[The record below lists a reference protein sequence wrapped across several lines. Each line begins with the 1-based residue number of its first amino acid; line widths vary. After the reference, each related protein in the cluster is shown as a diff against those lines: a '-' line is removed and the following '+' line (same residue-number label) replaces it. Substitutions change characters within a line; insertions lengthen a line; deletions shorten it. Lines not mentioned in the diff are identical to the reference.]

1 MENILGSVWRKI
13 VDKTIRLPM
22 PWQLRD
28 AVYQV
33 TNLLSGARYFKSKAE
48 DRVLFLSNQ
57 IKDDGYVVIDNIPE
71 IDADTLF
78 EDIKKFYTN
87 EELIE
92 SSGINQKDGELAG
105 ITYAG
110 FEDLID
116 IRGVIDFCEHPL
128 LLGVADEYLGCK
140 SKIAGISSWKTKFL
154 RNKASNAQQFHRDI
168 DALKWLKVF
177 VYLTDVD
184 DHNGPHVYVEKTHK
198 LNRFISFRRIKDDE
212 IVSSGLEEEHI
223 KGLKG
228 TVIVADSFGLHKGL
242 APKEGYRA
250 ILQVTYCRDR
260 LFMMAYPKNSQLT
273 GPRWKFFN

>member
-1 MENILGSVWRKI
+1 MFGWVWRKI
-13 VDKTIRLPM
+13 VDKAIRSPM
-22 PWQLRD
+22 PWQMRD
-28 AVYQV
+28 GVYQA
-33 TNLLSGARYFKSKAE
+33 TNLLSVARFFKSKAE
-48 DRVLFLSNQ
+48 ARVLFLTNQ
-57 IKDDGYVVIDNIPE
+57 IRDDGYVVIDNIPE

-78 EDIKKFYTN
+78 EDIKKFYTH
-87 EELIE
+87 EELVEGSEIY
-92 SSGINQKDGELAG
+92 QKDGEPAG

-110 FEDLID
+110 FEDLIN

-140 SKIAGISSWKTKFL
+140 SKIAGISSWKTKFV

-177 VYLTDVD
+177 IYLTDVND
-184 DHNGPHVYVEKTHK
+184 WNGPHVYVKKTHK
-198 LNRFISFRRIKDDE
+198 LNKFLSFRRILDDE
-212 IVSSGLEEEHI
+212 IVLSGLEEVCL

-242 APKEGYRA
+242 APKEGHRA

-260 LFMMAYPKNSQLT
+260 LFMTVYPKNSQLT